1 MIRDF
6 WWGDETNKRKVHW
19 IAWEQLILPKSM
31 GGLGF
36 RDMRLFNQ
44 ALLARQAW
52 RLIQFPDSLCARLLK
67 AKYFPNSELI
77 DAVFLGDSSV
87 TWKSL
92 EYGLQLLK
100 KGLIWRI
107 GDGTKVRIWRDR
119 WIPRESSLMLAGA
132 AGRCRLRWVSQLI
145 KQDDRS
151 WDADLIWRICNP
163 FDAIEILKIKLPQY
177 QTEDFLAWHYEKS
190 GLFSIQSAYK
200 LVLHAR
206 LDSNLGSSSSAAN
219 GERSIWGSISKTPVP
234 HKIKIFAWRLA
245 NKGLATIRNRCSRN
259 LEVDATYRICGMEV
273 EDEFH
278 AVISCMRARALR
290 ESLRSCW
297 KLPA

>member
-1 MIRDF
+1 M
-6 WWGDETNKRKVHW
+6 
-19 IAWEQLILPKSM
+19 
-31 GGLGF
+31 
-36 RDMRLFNQ
+36 
-44 ALLARQAW
+44 
-52 RLIQFPDSLCARLLK
+52 
-67 AKYFPNSELI
+67 
-77 DAVFLGDSSV
+77 
-87 TWKSL
+87 
-92 EYGLQLLK
+92 
-100 KGLIWRI
+100 
-107 GDGTKVRIWRDR
+107 
-119 WIPRESSLMLAGA
+119 
-132 AGRCRLRWVSQLI
+132 
-145 KQDDRS
+145 
-151 WDADLIWRICNP
+151 
-163 FDAIEILKIKLPQY
+163 
-177 QTEDFLAWHYEKS
+177 HYEKS

>member
-77 DAVFLGDSSV
+77 DVVFLGDSSV

-177 QTEDFLAWHYEKS
+177 QT
-190 GLFSIQSAYK
+190 GFSC
-200 LVLHAR
+200 V
-206 LDSNLGSSSSAAN
+206 
-219 GERSIWGSISKTPVP
+219 
-234 HKIKIFAWRLA
+234 
-245 NKGLATIRNRCSRN
+245 
-259 LEVDATYRICGMEV
+259 
-273 EDEFH
+273 
-278 AVISCMRARALR
+278 AL
-290 ESLRSCW
+290 
-297 KLPA
+297 

>member
-163 FDAIEILKIKLPQY
+163 FDAIEIPKIKLPQY
-177 QTEDFLAWHYEKS
+177 
-190 GLFSIQSAYK
+190 
-200 LVLHAR
+200 
-206 LDSNLGSSSSAAN
+206 
-219 GERSIWGSISKTPVP
+219 
-234 HKIKIFAWRLA
+234 
-245 NKGLATIRNRCSRN
+245 
-259 LEVDATYRICGMEV
+259 
-273 EDEFH
+273 
-278 AVISCMRARALR
+278 
-290 ESLRSCW
+290 
-297 KLPA
+297 